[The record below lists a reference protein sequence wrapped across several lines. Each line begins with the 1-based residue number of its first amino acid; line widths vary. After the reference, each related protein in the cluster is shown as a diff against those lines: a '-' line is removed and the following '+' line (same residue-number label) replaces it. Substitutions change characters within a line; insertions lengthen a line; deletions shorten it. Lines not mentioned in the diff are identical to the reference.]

1 MEYKSKRI
9 KTCEICREEANI
21 ICFNCTNYYCDSCS
35 KFIHEK
41 KINQN
46 HIKDKINIFQL
57 LNIICETHQKKL
69 EYFCIEEN
77 SKKI

>member
-1 MEYKSKRI
+1 MKYAEKRLI
-9 KTCEICREEANI
+9 LYALIVQI
-21 ICFNCTNYYCDSCS
+21 IIVILVLNSFM
-35 KFIHEK
+35 KK

>member
-1 MEYKSKRI
+1 MEYKLKRI

-21 ICFNCTNYYCDSCS
+21 ICFNCANYYCDSCS

-46 HIKDKINIFQL
+46 HIKGNYVIGCPPSGLPYL
-57 LNIICETHQKKL
+57 LIQRTER
-69 EYFCIEEN
+69 
-77 SKKI
+77 